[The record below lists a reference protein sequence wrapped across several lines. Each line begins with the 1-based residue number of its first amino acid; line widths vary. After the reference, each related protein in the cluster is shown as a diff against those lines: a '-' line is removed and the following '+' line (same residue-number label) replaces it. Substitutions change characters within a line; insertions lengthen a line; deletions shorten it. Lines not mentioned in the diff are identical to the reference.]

1 MHNAPNYKYTDSKSD
16 GPSPTMLGFA
26 LAVLIGLAALL
37 CAPLF
42 FSSCA
47 GAPHSV
53 AQLEQMDEAEYHA
66 WLDRVAAWSTAAGA
80 TVAINAPGDVANVDT
95 FAAAI
100 AAAAGGPFDPKLL
113 VTASKAVPW
122 ASPLIAPLILEGQAL
137 LDARGGLPGG
147 ERGAEVL
154 RTIAT
159 ALRTG
164 LAAAGPATP

>member
-1 MHNAPNYKYTDSKSD
+1 MHNAPNYPHLEYNADRQRRRIW
-16 GPSPTMLGFA
+16 PYA
-26 LAVLIGLAALL
+26 LAVLIGIAALL

-42 FSSCA
+42 VSCA
-47 GAPHSV
+47 GAPHS
-53 AQLEQMDEAEYHA
+53 AQQLEQMDEAEYHA

-80 TVAINAPGDVANVDT
+80 TVALNAPGDAANVDA

-100 AAAAGGPFDPKLL
+100 VAAAGGPLDPHVL
-113 VTASKAVPW
+113 VTASHAVPW

-164 LAAAGPATP
+164 LAAAMPANS